1 MGSLPLEQEMAK
13 TRLGLGELGKG
24 AVKEMA
30 GVDGS
35 VEIRHLLR
43 FLSSWVYK
51 TNQAEVVLFIHIP
64 AIVILIM
71 QRKLLPL
78 LPHYTAS

>member
-13 TRLGLGELGKG
+13 TRLGLGELEKG

-35 VEIRHLLR
+35 VLLSR
-43 FLSSWVYK
+43 IQISCKITINMAAY
-51 TNQAEVVLFIHIP
+51 NQVKLHSYVIVLLVATTPIHKI
-64 AIVILIM
+64 
-71 QRKLLPL
+71 QW
-78 LPHYTAS
+78 

>member
-13 TRLGLGELGKG
+13 TRLRLGELEKG

-35 VEIRHLLR
+35 VEIRHLIFGVEDHVVRLR
-43 FLSSWVYK
+43 KGGVY
-51 TNQAEVVLFIHIP
+51 I
-64 AIVILIM
+64 
-71 QRKLLPL
+71 
-78 LPHYTAS
+78 